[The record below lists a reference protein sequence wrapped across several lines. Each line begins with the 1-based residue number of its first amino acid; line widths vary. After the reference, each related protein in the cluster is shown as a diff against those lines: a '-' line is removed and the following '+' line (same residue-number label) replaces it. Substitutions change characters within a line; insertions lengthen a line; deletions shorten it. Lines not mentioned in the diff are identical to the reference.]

1 MIINI
6 QMNKTVTVIIL
17 TFLIN
22 IMNFQIGYRSMMK
35 GSQSISDLTNAMEA
49 PNNSRI
55 SEHSG
60 TVSAQGKNL
69 ITLFI
74 SISNY

>member
-1 MIINI
+1 
-6 QMNKTVTVIIL
+6 
-17 TFLIN
+17 
-22 IMNFQIGYRSMMK
+22 MMK

-60 TVSAQGKNL
+60 TVSAQGK
-69 ITLFI
+69 IYEPYLFL
-74 SISNY
+74 Y

>member
-1 MIINI
+1 
-6 QMNKTVTVIIL
+6 
-17 TFLIN
+17 
-22 IMNFQIGYRSMMK
+22 MNFQIGYRSMMK

-69 ITLFI
+69 RTVIT
-74 SISNY
+74 SILNY

>member
-1 MIINI
+1 
-6 QMNKTVTVIIL
+6 
-17 TFLIN
+17 
-22 IMNFQIGYRSMMK
+22 MMK

-69 ITLFI
+69 KALLIPILG
-74 SISNY
+74 Y

>member
-1 MIINI
+1 
-6 QMNKTVTVIIL
+6 MNKMLLVTVILL
-17 TFLIN
+17 TCLIN

-35 GSQSISDLTNAMEA
+35 GSQSISDLTNAMED

-69 ITLFI
+69 RILLIATL
-74 SISNY
+74 SY

>member
-1 MIINI
+1 
-6 QMNKTVTVIIL
+6 
-17 TFLIN
+17 
-22 IMNFQIGYRSMMK
+22 MMK

-60 TVSAQGKNL
+60 TVSAQGKSLKALL
-69 ITLFI
+69 IPILG
-74 SISNY
+74 Y